1 MEELEIRKL
10 RKKTLTVVLYEEG
23 NSSTPN
29 RHDDCFN
36 EQADNPMVDM
46 LLNHR
51 PDFVTAGK
59 NCMHGAEGQNVNMEE
74 FKEFGVPLFRLGI
87 PDNAR
92 LYMEQEIDDL
102 REEVKE
108 LKKEL
113 ERFLA
118 KDPEN
123 AKTYKGQN
131 MKSLIE
137 FYEKE
142 ADEKER
148 YMNTEVTA
156 RWIAKQIVD
165 LASEVPEKEVTC
177 IHVSFPSLFKEL
189 MKVMNEAELVVLP
202 LRANSQMEPDE
213 LMH

>member
-1 MEELEIRKL
+1 MEELEVKKL

-23 NSSTPN
+23 NSKEVNS
-29 RHDDCFN
+29 HDDCFT
-36 EQADNPMVDM
+36 EQADNPIVDM
-46 LLNHR
+46 LLNYR
-51 PDFVTAGK
+51 PDFVTAEK
-59 NCMHGAEGQNVNMEE
+59 NCMYSADGQNVKMEE

-87 PDNAR
+87 PNNAR
-92 LYMEQEIDDL
+92 MYMEQEIDDV

-108 LKKEL
+108 LKEEL
-113 ERFLA
+113 ERYLA

-123 AKTYKGQN
+123 ANTYKGQN

-148 YMNTEVTA
+148 YMNTEVMA
-156 RWIAKQIVD
+156 RWIVKQMVD
-165 LASEVPEKEVTC
+165 LANEVPEKEVTC
-177 IHVSFPSLFKEL
+177 IHVSSTHLFLEL
-189 MKVMNEAELVVLP
+189 AKQMNEAGFVVLP
-202 LRANSQMEPDE
+202 IRVNAQMEPDE